1 VSITFAPVRR
11 AVAFGL
17 LTLGLL
23 IVAASSSVGQTTTPP
38 PTATTKPLS
47 SSTSSS
53 SSTLPKLATA
63 GGSGDRLPT
72 LGEGFP
78 WITVGAVIL
87 VAGLIGYRLRR
98 AARR

>member
-17 LTLGLL
+17 LALGILVATATLSP
-23 IVAASSSVGQTTTPP
+23 AQTGTPP
-38 PTATTKPLS
+38 PTATTTSP
-47 SSTSSS
+47 STSSTP
-53 SSTLPKLATA
+53 SSTLPKVATA
-63 GGSGDRLPT
+63 GGGGSRLPT

-87 VAGLIGYRLRR
+87 VAGLAGAQLRR
-98 AARR
+98 ASRR

>member
-1 VSITFAPVRR
+1 MRR

-23 IVAASSSVGQTTTPP
+23 LVAASASPGQVTPP
-38 PTATTKPLS
+38 TST
-47 SSTSSS
+47 TSSS
-53 SSTLPKLATA
+53 APSSTTSTLPKVATA
-63 GGSGDRLPT
+63 GGGAGSRLPT

-87 VAGLIGYRLRR
+87 VAGLIGWRLRW

>member
-47 SSTSSS
+47 SSSSS